1 MSDWDEST
9 TETSI
14 MELILSEVQKLLT
27 AHEKQQKELES
38 LNERLHVLA
47 SGVEVVRAAQVQHG
61 IELGRLEKQ
70 CNARYD
76 GCELKRKKD
85 A

>member
-1 MSDWDEST
+1 
-9 TETSI
+9 

-27 AHEKQQKELES
+27 IHEKQQKELES
-38 LNERLHVLA
+38 LNERLRTLTVGL
-47 SGVEVVRAAQVQHG
+47 EVVRAAQVQHG
-61 IELGRLEKQ
+61 IELGRLEQQ

-76 GCELKRKKD
+76 GCELKREKD